1 MGVLRGE
8 KLGFAPYSVCKN
20 MKKWRISAGLRAIF
34 FGFCPAL
41 LLILCI
47 KYKK

>member
-8 KLGFAPYSVCKN
+8 KLGFVPYSVCKN

-34 FGFCPAL
+34 VVFAL
-41 LLILCI
+41 LCC
-47 KYKK
+47 

>member
-20 MKKWRISAGLRAIF
+20 MKKWQISAGLRAIF
-34 FGFCPAL
+34 LWFLPCFVVDFV
-41 LLILCI
+41 
-47 KYKK
+47 YKI

>member
-20 MKKWRISAGLRAIF
+20 MKKWRISAVLRAF
-34 FGFCPAL
+34 FCVFLPCFVVNFV
-41 LLILCI
+41 
-47 KYKK
+47 YKI